1 MMLISLSSRH
11 EGRSDVIGYC
21 GSFVVSVAAASVVA
35 VVTNRLG
42 PYLFNFLRSRNFWL
56 GFRDTIFRDPIS
68 SNEDLAFVPYFYIP
82 LEDVTHPIFSLTLSL
97 YKLNNAV
104 NDTFLK
110 QQQIRGHLPS
120 PLRHSGLQLY
130 FVAALPKCFHGPT
143 QLGVHSP

>member
-1 MMLISLSSRH
+1 MSRYYISMTMLPHSFYLASMDNYAFTTLEEACRNNDKMNCLAATNKIS
-11 EGRSDVIGYC
+11 
-21 GSFVVSVAAASVVA
+21 A
-35 VVTNRLG
+35 
-42 PYLFNFLRSRNFWL
+42 
-56 GFRDTIFRDPIS
+56 
-68 SNEDLAFVPYFYIP
+68 LAPFFYIP

-104 NDTFLK
+104 NDTLLK